1 MLFLYNLIVQI
12 AGFLLKIVAL
22 FSPKIKLFVD
32 GRKPVFKI
40 LQTKINPNDKT
51 IWFHAASL
59 GEYEQGLPV
68 IEKIKIKYPNHKIV
82 ITFFS
87 PSGYE
92 VRKNN
97 LVADVT
103 VYLPLDTKK
112 NAKDFLKLVHP
123 EMAFFIKYEY
133 WPNYL
138 TELRKLG
145 TPTYLISG
153 ILRKNQLFFKWYGGF
168 YRKALDTFT
177 YFFVQNESSKN
188 LLQQLGKANVAVSGD
203 TRFDR
208 VASIL
213 EKDNSLDFIE
223 AFKNDILTIVVGS
236 SWPKDESLLVDYIN
250 QTNGKVKFI
259 IAPHNIK
266 SEQIQE
272 LKNAI
277 TKKSI
282 LFSDVQTR
290 FIASPH
296 PENIEFIASPRES
309 EARLIASPNPENKEF
324 IASPRESETRL
335 LASPNPENMEF
346 IASPRESETR
356 LIASLQ
362 QYDVFII
369 DTIGILTKI
378 YNYADIAFV
387 GGGFGNPG
395 VHNILEP
402 ATFGIP
408 IVIGPNFSHFAEA
421 TALVNME
428 GCVSI
433 SNKNELFDTFSNL
446 IANDDIRHEKGHICS
461 TFVQMNKGA
470 TAIILK
476 YILND

>member
-1 MLFLYNLIVQI
+1 M
-12 AGFLLKIVAL
+12 
-22 FSPKIKLFVD
+22 D
-32 GRKPVFKI
+32 GRKPVFEI

-68 IEKIKIKYPNHKIV
+68 IEKIKEKIPHHKIV
-82 ITFFS
+82 FTFFS
-87 PSGYE
+87 PPGFE
-92 VRKNN
+92 DRKNN
-97 LVADVT
+97 AVADVT

-112 NAKDFLKLVHP
+112 NAKDFLSLVQP
-123 EMAFFIKYEY
+123 EMVFFIKYEY

-138 TELRKLG
+138 NELRKLE

-153 ILRKNQLFFKWYGGF
+153 ILRKKQLFFKWYGGF

-177 YFFVQNESSKN
+177 HFFVQNESSKK
-188 LLQQLGKANVAVSGD
+188 LLLELGKTNVSVSGD

-223 AFKNDILTIVVGS
+223 TFKNNTLTIVVGS
-236 SWPKDESLLVDYIN
+236 SWPKDENLLVEYIN
-250 QTNGKVKFI
+250 QTTKKVKFI

-272 LKNAI
+272 LKNSI
-277 TKKSI
+277 TKKTV
-282 LFSDVQTR
+282 LFSEKSTK
-290 FIASPH
+290 
-296 PENIEFIASPRES
+296 N
-309 EARLIASPNPENKEF
+309 
-324 IASPRESETRL
+324 
-335 LASPNPENMEF
+335 LADF
-346 IASPRESETR
+346 
-356 LIASLQ
+356 
-362 QYDVFII
+362 DVFLI

-378 YNYADIAFV
+378 YSYADIAYV

-402 ATFGIP
+402 ATFGVP

-421 TALVNME
+421 IALVNME
-428 GCVSI
+428 GCISI
-433 SNKNELFDTFSNL
+433 SDKKGLFDAFSNL

-470 TAIILK
+470 TQIILK
-476 YILND
+476 YILNDQN

>member
-1 MLFLYNLIVQI
+1 MLFLYNLIIQI
-12 AGFLLKIVAL
+12 ASFLLKIVAV
-22 FSPKIKLFVD
+22 FSPKIKLFVE
-32 GRKPVFKI
+32 GRKSVFEI
-40 LQTKINPNDKT
+40 LESKINVNDKT

-68 IEKIKIKYPNHKIV
+68 IERIKEKFPNHKIV
-82 ITFFS
+82 VTFFS

-112 NAKDFLKLVHP
+112 NAQHFLSLIHP
-123 EMAFFIKYEY
+123 EMVFFIKYEY

-138 TELRKLG
+138 NELRKLG

-153 ILRKNQLFFKWYGGF
+153 IFRKNQLFFKWYGGF

-177 YFFVQNESSKN
+177 YFFVQNESSKK
-188 LLQQLGKANVAVSGD
+188 LLLELGKTNVAVSGD

-208 VASIL
+208 VASIM

-223 AFKNDILTIVVGS
+223 AFKNDTLTIVTGS
-236 SWPKDESLLVDYIN
+236 SWPKDENLLVDYIN
-250 QTNGKVKFI
+250 QTSEKIKFI

-266 SEQIQE
+266 EEQIQE
-272 LKNAI
+272 LKNSI
-277 TKKSI
+277 FKKVV
-282 LFSDVQTR
+282 LFSEKSTK
-290 FIASPH
+290 
-296 PENIEFIASPRES
+296 N
-309 EARLIASPNPENKEF
+309 
-324 IASPRESETRL
+324 
-335 LASPNPENMEF
+335 LADF
-346 IASPRESETR
+346 
-356 LIASLQ
+356 
-362 QYDVFII
+362 DVFII

-378 YNYADIAFV
+378 YSYADIAYV

-402 ATFGIP
+402 ATFGVP

-428 GCVSI
+428 GCISI
-433 SNKNELFDTFSNL
+433 SNKKELIDAFSNL
-446 IANDDIRHEKGHICS
+446 IANEDIRDEKGHICS
-461 TFVQMNKGA
+461 TFVKMNKGA
-470 TAIILK
+470 TYIIMK
-476 YILND
+476 NI